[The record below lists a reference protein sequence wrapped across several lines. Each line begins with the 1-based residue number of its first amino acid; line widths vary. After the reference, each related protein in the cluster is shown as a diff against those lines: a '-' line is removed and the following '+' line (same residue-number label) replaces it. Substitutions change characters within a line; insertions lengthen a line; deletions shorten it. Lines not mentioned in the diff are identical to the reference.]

1 MSTTTRRSRRGR
13 NRQSRIWTIRM
24 DDGTWAV
31 ACQWCRKPL
40 GRGTQA
46 RALELAARHTCTTR

>member
-13 NRQSRIWTIRM
+13 NRQSRIWTVRM
-24 DDGTWAV
+24 ADGTWAV

-40 GRGTQA
+40 GRGTKA
-46 RALELAARHTCTTR
+46 RALELAARHTCR